1 MPGVGA
7 AWSCLF
13 FCLEPEPT
21 QFGRSRSQLWDL
33 EIPEPAEADR
43 KSGGSASRLFLQCSD
58 IWLGQNSEDLSFA
71 VPGSVLPGR
80 VSAATGTVS
89 AFSGTSRAVRHP
101 ATAHVACVSQ
111 VSEPDTSE
119 EQGNILDLLEGF
131 RSRVA
136 RLRLQLKF

>member
-1 MPGVGA
+1 MSGA
-7 AWSCLF
+7 GADPIWSK
-13 FCLEPEPT
+13 PESALGPRNSGA
-21 QFGRSRSQLWDL
+21 GRSRPKKW
-33 EIPEPAEADR
+33 
-43 KSGGSASRLFLQCSD
+43 RLCITVISSMLRSNFAGSD

-89 AFSGTSRAVRHP
+89 AFRGTSRAVRHQ

-111 VSEPDTSE
+111 VSEPDTTE

-136 RLRLQLKF
+136 RFRLQLKF